1 MCITVTESAAA
12 RIKHLVNKTDEA
24 VALRI
29 SVVGGGCL
37 GMQYSFALETEL
49 KQSDA
54 IIEQSDARVVIDP
67 LSQVFVQGSVLDF
80 KKETF
85 VEQFVISNP
94 NVKTTCGCGNS
105 ISI

>member
-1 MCITVTESAAA
+1 MCITVTESAAN
-12 RIKHLVNKTDEA
+12 RIKHLVGKMDGA

-29 SVVGGGCL
+29 SVVGGGCSGL
-37 GMQYSFALETEL
+37 QYSFALETEPA
-49 KQSDA
+49 QSDFVV
-54 IIEQSDARVVIDP
+54 EMMDARVVIDP
-67 LSQVFVQGSVLDF
+67 LSKVFLQGSVLDF